1 MNYIFR
7 VCLLKVYDFSLWLI
21 ESNFIFHFS
30 CIPFCSSF
38 SLSSLL
44 SFFLPWQKR
53 RFRLPRL
60 TWMHLSGYSSIPPP
74 SPPLLWVFEP
84 VRYSSVLLLFP
95 SPRFVSSS
103 FFFSS
108 PRSLPSAPKSK
119 NLVAPPLP
127 EIIPSVYTCVSR
139 SVFLEPIHVLS
150 KSSNF
155 ISFPWNNNIARSG
168 VFFYFFD
175 RAKSRERERER
186 KGDINLKSGNF
197 RM

>member
-108 PRSLPSAPKSK
+108 PRSLPSAKSK

-155 ISFPWNNNIARSG
+155 ISYSLGIIILR
-168 VFFYFFD
+168 D
-175 RAKSRERERER
+175 RASFFIFSIGRNRVRERERER
-186 KGDINLKSGNF
+186 EI
-197 RM
+197 

>member
-108 PRSLPSAPKSK
+108 PRSLPSAKSK

-155 ISFPWNNNIARSG
+155 ISYSLGIIILR
-168 VFFYFFD
+168 D
-175 RAKSRERERER
+175 RASFFIFSIGRNRVRERER
-186 KGDINLKSGNF
+186 GDINLKSGNF